1 MTFDYTNTYEWMKRV
16 RTSTLPPLV
25 ITCAATGGV
34 QGKEAN
40 PNLPETPAEIADQV
54 HDAYKAGATMV
65 HTHTRDP
72 ECWGDCTGDPALIRE
87 LNALIRERCP
97 DIIINNST
105 SAAYGMPIEKRLA
118 CLDAGPE
125 CASLNLGPDMYKL
138 TIKERP
144 GTLPHPRP
152 RQDLDGCTVA
162 TYGEIAAFAK
172 GMKARGIRPEME
184 LYHPGQYWVVHD
196 LMAQGLI
203 EAPYLI
209 QFVLGYVT
217 SIYPTPANLIQLVRE
232 LPPGSDFA
240 VAGIGPYQPAMCAM
254 AILMG
259 GHVRVGMEDNVYRAK
274 GRLFKDNAEAVESVV
289 RMAAELNREVA
300 TPAQAREMLGIS
312 KTPSKY

>member
-1 MTFDYTNTYEWMKRV
+1 MSIDYSNSYEWMKRI
-16 RTSTLPPLV
+16 RTSSLPPLV

-40 PNLPETPAEIADQV
+40 PNLPETPQEIADQV
-54 HDAYKAGATMV
+54 YDAYQAGASMV

-72 ECWGDCTGDPALIRE
+72 QCWGDCTGDPSLIRE
-87 LNALIRERCP
+87 LNAMIRERCP

-138 TIKERP
+138 TIKERSDN
-144 GTLPHPRP
+144 LPHPRA

-184 LYHPGQYWVVHD
+184 LYHPGQYWVVQD
-196 LMAQGLI
+196 LIAQGLI
-203 EAPYLI
+203 DEPYLI
-209 QFVLGYVT
+209 QFVMGYVT
-217 SIYPTPANLIQLVRE
+217 SSYPTPANLLQLIRE
-232 LPPGSDFA
+232 LPSGADFA
-240 VAGIGPYQPAMCAM
+240 VAGIGPYQPMMSAM
-254 AILMG
+254 AIIMG
-259 GHVRVGMEDNVYRAK
+259 GHVRVGMEDNVYKKK
-274 GRLFKDNAEAVESVV
+274 GRLFKDNADAVEGVV
-289 RMAAELNREVA
+289 RLATELNREIA
-300 TPAQAREMLGIS
+300 TPAQARQQLGFSEI
-312 KTPSKY
+312 PSKY

>member
-1 MTFDYTNTYEWMKRV
+1 
-16 RTSTLPPLV
+16 
-25 ITCAATGGV
+25 
-34 QGKEAN
+34 
-40 PNLPETPAEIADQV
+40 
-54 HDAYKAGATMV
+54 
-65 HTHTRDP
+65 
-72 ECWGDCTGDPALIRE
+72 
-87 LNALIRERCP
+87 
-97 DIIINNST
+97 
-105 SAAYGMPIEKRLA
+105 MPIEKRLA

-144 GTLPHPRP
+144 DTLPHPRP

-254 AILMG
+254 AILLG
-259 GHVRVGMEDNVYRAK
+259 GHVRVGMEDNVYRSK

-312 KTPSKY
+312 MTPKQVLNPFMGTKNPAWTPANEENET